1 MLNVSEHLMVSKYLL
16 GLILATFPEA
26 KEKANRFKRRSSL
39 ICFQETFRKKPVGV
53 LDCCQVEWNRRC
65 FGLFLGY
72 IESVPV
78 ALKSC

>member
-39 ICFQETFRKKPVGV
+39 ICFQETFRKNQWVFWIAVK
-53 LDCCQVEWNRRC
+53 WN
-65 FGLFLGY
+65 GIGAVLGY
-72 IESVPV
+72 FWGILRASR
-78 ALKSC
+78 SR